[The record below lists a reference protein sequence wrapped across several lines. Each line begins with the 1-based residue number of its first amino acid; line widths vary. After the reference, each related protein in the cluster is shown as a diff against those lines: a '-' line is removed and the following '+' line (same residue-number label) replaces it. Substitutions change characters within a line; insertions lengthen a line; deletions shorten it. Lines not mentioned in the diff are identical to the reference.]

1 MTSAK
6 EDPKENP
13 QEACADEEKIE
24 AGPDSPEP
32 EKAGAVEAPAA
43 AAADPKAADASAAPE
58 EAQSPDAA
66 PQCRSERASSE
77 PPAEDARESAAGA
90 QAEAVGETGAALCEG
105 KESAEAPK
113 EALKETTKGEEGK
126 GPHEP
131 HEPAE
136 PEAGAP
142 SSAARRSLAR
152 RILLALL
159 AAALAA
165 GAGWLHV
172 KRTLLE
178 EPAPM
183 SAERIEIL
191 VPEGATASDALDLAR
206 RAGVTLPRW
215 QARILLRLE
224 PELLKRIHVGRFRF
238 ERGMTPRDVLATLSG
253 PALVDRQVRI
263 PEGAPVWEVMDILSA
278 AEGLSSD
285 AARRTDAELLAEL
298 GVREAKSLEGLLAP
312 ETYRYGT
319 GTSDLAV
326 LRKAV
331 ERQRRLVS
339 EAFATKSEDCRAQTP
354 YELLILASIIEK
366 ETGERSDRHLVSS
379 VFNNRLRIGMALQTD
394 PTVIYGLGPA
404 WSGRLRK
411 KDLETPTPWN
421 TYLIKGLPPTPI
433 SMPSAAS
440 IEAAAHPAKTKF
452 LYFVARGDGTSEFSA
467 TLAEHNR
474 AVRHFIIRKQT
485 TPLPAAQSARRKDAA
500 PAAEAGAQPQ
510 GAAGRGRSN

>member
-32 EKAGAVEAPAA
+32 EKAGAVEA
-43 AAADPKAADASAAPE
+43 
-58 EAQSPDAA
+58 QSPDAA
-66 PQCRSERASSE
+66 PQCGSERASSE

-90 QAEAVGETGAALCEG
+90 QAEAIGETGAALCEG

-131 HEPAE
+131 AE

-152 RILLALL
+152 RILLALLAVLL

-278 AEGLSSD
+278 AEGLSPD

>member
-13 QEACADEEKIE
+13 QEACANEEKIE

-32 EKAGAVEAPAA
+32 EKAGAVEA
-43 AAADPKAADASAAPE
+43 
-58 EAQSPDAA
+58 QSPDAA
-66 PQCRSERASSE
+66 PQCGSERASSE

-131 HEPAE
+131 AE

-152 RILLALL
+152 RILLALLAVLL

-278 AEGLSSD
+278 AEGLSPD